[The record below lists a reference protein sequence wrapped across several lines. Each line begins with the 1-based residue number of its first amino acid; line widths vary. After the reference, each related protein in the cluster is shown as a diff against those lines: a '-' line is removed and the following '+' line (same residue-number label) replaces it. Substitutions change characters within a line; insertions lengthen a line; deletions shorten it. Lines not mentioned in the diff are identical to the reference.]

1 MKKKW
6 SPPAIVLILIGICL
20 IVLQGKLQLPLMAL
34 FILSGFLCVLV
45 GVVLSLIAIIRGEA
59 MIFVFFILALVL
71 LLFTK
76 PSEKAFT
83 QWLFNKHSYDCG
95 PTECIHYYERNT
107 TVNGRTETVPTKE
120 IIKIVQQSSKDYIF
134 FTKSSLK
141 TMDEQGRLFLIEGR
155 GILGMY
161 YTATFK
167 PVYE

>member
-6 SPPAIVLILIGICL
+6 SQPAIVLILIGIGS
-20 IVLQGKLQLPLMAL
+20 IVLHANLQLPMVEL
-34 FILSGFLCVLV
+34 FLFGSFLCFLV
-45 GVVLSLIAIIRGEA
+45 GIVLSLIAIFKGELI
-59 MIFVFFILALVL
+59 IFTFFILALGL
-71 LLFTK
+71 LAFTK

-83 QWLFNKHSYDCG
+83 EWLNNKHNYDCG
-95 PTECIHYYERNT
+95 PTECFHPS
-107 TVNGRTETVPTKE
+107 TETVA
-120 IIKIVQQSSKDYIF
+120 IVQKSSKDYIF
-134 FTKSSLK
+134 FTKSTLK